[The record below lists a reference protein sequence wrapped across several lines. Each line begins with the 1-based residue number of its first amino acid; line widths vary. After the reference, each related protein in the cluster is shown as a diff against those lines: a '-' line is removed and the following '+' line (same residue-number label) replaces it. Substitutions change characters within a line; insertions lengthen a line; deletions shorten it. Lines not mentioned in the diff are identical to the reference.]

1 MNNSIYIRRK
11 NKLYLDKGENSL
23 PEDYIFN
30 LLKNIESLGYT
41 FSSELIET
49 VKTLSVD
56 NLKEFYKQ
64 LISDLKENAGA
75 YVEFN
80 PMYPNFPEQVK
91 EASEQELYSNAF
103 WHYLGDWI
111 GNRIMPNY
119 EKKERDKLKDQ
130 IKLKVIGLGNREDFN
145 TIFSRLLN
153 SKTSVSDT
161 DKQDIEWFIK
171 TYNTK
176 VYSLS
181 PTDIPLKEN
190 VAFYIG
196 CLLKNNVDHAE
207 QELFK
212 HSKTATDILRIA
224 AALSDGDVSLA
235 ENTKFK
241 SISKRNRKLLL
252 TALENIA
259 FITEDMLRY
268 KNRWKRLGEKLHP
281 FEYKHRFPK
290 CFEAFDVIRNDK
302 PFESFNSKV
311 EKGLIEK
318 NIPNLTHLLKSRPGE
333 FARKIDK
340 LLRLTDN
347 TKEVI
352 NSFSTVAENVSSPVL
367 LQVLTHFK
375 NRNNPKELRTFF
387 PKGNVGKAQ
396 AIDFNLPMIDQA
408 ICDEIVLIS
417 ERALV
422 SKFSKYKPLGKVFID
437 EKLKNYTVPF
447 AMRSASKALKTISRG
462 SKIDLPEGN
471 TIRFFIYWKD
481 GNNRTD
487 LDLSALALDTNSG
500 FKTTIAYFNL
510 KDLGAYHS
518 GDITSAPDGA
528 SEFIDIEISACLKQ
542 GIRYVLMS
550 VNSFTNQ
557 PYCDLPYCFAGFMVR
572 QYANSGEVYE
582 PLTVENKFDLTAN
595 SRVAIPLIIDLYE
608 RKVIWVDLSLKGN
621 PSTVNNVHNNLSST
635 TIINKSMTTLV
646 KPNLYDLLELHIEAR
661 GEKTLN
667 LKEATTIFAIDK
679 GITPTDIDVIVSE
692 YL

>member
-23 PEDYIFN
+23 SDDYIFN

-56 NLKEFYKQ
+56 RLKQFYKQ
-64 LISDLKENAGA
+64 LISDLKENVGA
-75 YVEFN
+75 YVEFK

-111 GNRIMPNY
+111 GKRIMPNY
-119 EKKERDKLKDQ
+119 EKKEREELKDQ
-130 IKLKVIGLGNREDFN
+130 IKLKLIGLGNREDFN

-153 SKTSVSDT
+153 SKTSVSET

-171 TYNTK
+171 TYNSK
-176 VYSLS
+176 VYSLT
-181 PTDIPLKEN
+181 PTDIHLKEN
-190 VAFYIG
+190 VAYYIG
-196 CLLKNNVDHAE
+196 CLLKNNIENAE
-207 QELFK
+207 QELLR

-224 AALSDGDVSLA
+224 SALSDGDISLA

-252 TALENIA
+252 SAIENIG

-268 KNRWKRLGEKLHP
+268 QNRWKRLGEILHP

-290 CFEAFDVIRNDK
+290 CFEAFDIIRNDK
-302 PFESFNSKV
+302 PFETFNSKV
-311 EKGLIEK
+311 EKGFIEK
-318 NIPNLTHLLKSRPGE
+318 NIPNLTHILKSRPGE
-333 FARKIDK
+333 FARKLDK
-340 LLRLTDN
+340 LIRLTDHP
-347 TKEVI
+347 KEVI
-352 NSFSTVAENVSSPVL
+352 NTFSNVAENVSSPVL

-375 NRNNPKELRTFF
+375 NRNKPKELRTFF
-387 PKGNVGKAQ
+387 PKGNVGKAK
-396 AIDFNLPMIDQA
+396 AIDFNLPQIDQSV
-408 ICDEIVLIS
+408 CDEIVLIT
-417 ERALV
+417 EKALV

-462 SKIDLPEGN
+462 SKIELPEGN

-481 GNNRTD
+481 GNCRTD
-487 LDLSALALDTNSG
+487 LDLSALALDTDSG
-500 FKTTIAYFNL
+500 FKTTIAYYNL
-510 KDLGAYHS
+510 KDLGGYHS

-528 SEFIDIEISACLKQ
+528 SEFIDIEISAFLKQ

-557 PYCDLPYCFAGFMVR
+557 PYCDLPYCFASFMVR
-572 QYANSGEVYE
+572 QFANSGEIYE

-646 KPNLYDLLELHIEAR
+646 KPNLYDLLELHIKAR
-661 GEKTLN
+661 GEKTFDI
-667 LKEATTIFAIDK
+667 KEANTIFATDN
-679 GITPTDIDVIVSE
+679 GITPTDIDIIVSDF
-692 YL
+692 L

>member
-23 PEDYIFN
+23 SDEYIFN

-41 FSSELIET
+41 FSPELIET

-56 NLKEFYKQ
+56 RLKQFYKQ
-64 LISDLKENAGA
+64 LISDLKENIGA
-75 YVEFN
+75 YVEFK
-80 PMYPNFPEQVK
+80 PMYPNFPEQVM
-91 EASEQELYSNAF
+91 EASEQELYSNSF

-111 GNRIMPNY
+111 GKRIMPNY
-119 EKKERDKLKDQ
+119 EKKEREKLKDQ
-130 IKLKVIGLGNREDFN
+130 IKLKVIGHGNNEDFN

-171 TYNTK
+171 TYNSK
-176 VYSLS
+176 VYSLT

-190 VAFYIG
+190 VAYYIG
-196 CLLKNNVDHAE
+196 CLLKNNTDGAE
-207 QELFK
+207 QELLK

-224 AALSDGDVSLA
+224 SALSDGDISLA

-252 TALENIA
+252 SAIENIGL
-259 FITEDMLRY
+259 ITEDMLRY
-268 KNRWKRLGEKLHP
+268 QNRWKRLGEKLHP
-281 FEYKHRFPK
+281 FEYKDRFPK
-290 CFEAFDVIRNDK
+290 CFEAFDIIRNDK
-302 PFESFNSKV
+302 PFETFNSKV
-311 EKGLIEK
+311 EKGLIKK
-318 NIPNLTHLLKSRPGE
+318 NIPNLTHILKSRPGE
-333 FARKIDK
+333 FARKLDK

-347 TKEVI
+347 PKEVI
-352 NSFSTVAENVSSPVL
+352 NTFSNVAESVSSPVL

-375 NRNNPKELRTFF
+375 NRNKPKELRTFF
-387 PKGNVGKAQ
+387 PKGNVGKAK
-396 AIDFNLPMIDQA
+396 AIDYNLPPINQTV
-408 ICDEIVLIS
+408 CDEIILIT
-417 ERALV
+417 EKALI
-422 SKFSKYKPLGKVFID
+422 SKFSKYKYLGKVYLD

-447 AMRSASKALKTISRG
+447 AIRSASKALKTISRG

-481 GNNRTD
+481 GNSRTD
-487 LDLSALALDTNSG
+487 LDLSALALDTDSG
-500 FKTTIAYFNL
+500 FKTTIAYYNL
-510 KDLGAYHS
+510 KDLGGYHS

-550 VNSFTNQ
+550 VNAFTNQ

-572 QYANSGEVYE
+572 QFANSGEIYE

-595 SRVAIPLIIDLYE
+595 TRVAIPLIIDLYE

-635 TIINKSMTTLV
+635 TVINKSMTTLV
-646 KPNLYDLLELHIEAR
+646 KPNLYDLLELHIKAR
-661 GEKTLN
+661 GEKTFDIN
-667 LKEATTIFAIDK
+667 EANTIFASDN
-679 GITPTDIDVIVSE
+679 GITPTDMDIIVSDF
-692 YL
+692 L